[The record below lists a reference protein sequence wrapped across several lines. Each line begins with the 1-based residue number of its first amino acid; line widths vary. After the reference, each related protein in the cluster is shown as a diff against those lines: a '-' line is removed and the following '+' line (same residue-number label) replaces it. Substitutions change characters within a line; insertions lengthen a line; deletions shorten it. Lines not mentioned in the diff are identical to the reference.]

1 MGQTPISLLGL
12 SLAMTDGLHADSFG
26 SEGIAF
32 GIAETS
38 LTPWQATENALVT
51 SSPINDVQA
60 LDRDKMLVQSE

>member
-1 MGQTPISLLGL
+1 
-12 SLAMTDGLHADSFG
+12 MTDGLHADSFG

-60 LDRDKMLVQSE
+60 LDRDKMLVPSE